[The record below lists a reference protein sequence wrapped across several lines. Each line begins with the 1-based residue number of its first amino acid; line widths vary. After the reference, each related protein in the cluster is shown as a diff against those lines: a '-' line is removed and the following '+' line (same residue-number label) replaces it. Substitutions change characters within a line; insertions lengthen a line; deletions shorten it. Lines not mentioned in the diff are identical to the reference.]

1 MMKKCILIIV
11 LLSLTFIWLMS
22 GLVPR
27 VYAATFTVTNTNDS
41 GTGSLRWAITQAN
54 TNPGSDTIEFA
65 IPGEGVQTISL
76 ASGLPEITDPVI
88 LDGLSQPGADCTS
101 WPPTLLIELDGSA
114 AGVGVFGLSITGGD
128 STITGLV
135 IHSFSYSS
143 VHLASNG
150 NNTIACNYLGT
161 DPTGTTALANYHG
174 VNIDDSP
181 GNLIGGGTA
190 TSRNLVS
197 GNGGVTVG
205 SGVRIGGAASTG
217 NQIEG
222 NYIGTDSLGTTALG
236 NTNCGVQI
244 DGAPNNIIGGSEAGE
259 GNVISGN
266 GRQGIC
272 VTGSSA
278 TGTVI
283 RGNYIGTDA
292 GGTQALGNAYY
303 GVHLDG
309 APNSVIGGTEPNERN
324 LISGNGA
331 AGVRILGSE
340 ATGTIIQGNYI
351 GLQSNGQAALP
362 NGDAGVVIEGA
373 TNNTI
378 GGTASSA
385 GNVISGNTFSAVSI
399 YGSEAHGNVIVGNYL
414 GTQANG
420 TESLSNGWSGVYILE
435 APNNIVGGPEAGARN
450 ILSGNLYHGVFIGG
464 SSATGNVVQGN
475 HIGTGID
482 GTENLGNT
490 VHGVFITTGAS
501 ENQVG
506 GPLEG
511 EANLIANNGGDG
523 VYVDSGTG
531 NLISRNSILANSGL
545 GIDLAPDGVTPND
558 PGDGDAGANDLQ
570 NFPVLNAVIISG
582 GSTVIRGTLDSTPG
596 TTFRLDVYYSAI
608 QDPTDYGEGAS
619 YLGAYEVT
627 TDAGGNAIFAAGF
640 PLVLP
645 EASYVTATA
654 TDPGNNTSEF
664 GPNCVGPTGVFLVDF
679 QAYEVSQGIQLEWST
694 ATEIGNSGFNL
705 YRATAPDGPR
715 TMLNDDLIE
724 APEPGSEEGASYTW
738 LDTRARPGVTNYYWL
753 EAVFV
758 DGATLEHG
766 PVSAVLSRARIYLP
780 LVNDG
785 VGQ

>member
-1 MMKKCILIIV
+1 MKKLILVVV
-11 LLSLTFIWLMS
+11 LLSLTLAWLVS

-27 VYAATFTVTNTNDS
+27 VYAATFTVMNTDDS

-54 TNPGSDTIEFA
+54 SNPGTDTIEFA
-65 IPGEGVQTISL
+65 IPGGGVQTISL

-88 LDGLSQPGADCTS
+88 LDGLSQPGADCTT

-114 AGVGVFGLSITGGD
+114 TGVGVFGLSITGGE
-128 STITGLV
+128 SIIRGLV

-143 VHLASNG
+143 IHLAANG

-161 DPTGTTALANYHG
+161 DPTGTTALGNYHG
-174 VNIDDSP
+174 VNVEDSP
-181 GNLIGGGTA
+181 GNLVGGATV
-190 TSRNLVS
+190 TSRNLIS
-197 GNGGVTVG
+197 GNGGMTVG

-217 NQIEG
+217 NQVTG

-244 DGAPNNIIGGSEAGE
+244 DGAPDNVIGGSVAGE
-259 GNVISGN
+259 GNVISAN

-272 VTGSSA
+272 VTGSGA
-278 TGTVI
+278 TGTVV
-283 RGNYIGTDA
+283 RGNYIGTNA

-309 APNSVIGGTEPNERN
+309 APNSVIGGAEPNERN

-331 AGVRILGSE
+331 AGVRILGSQ

-351 GLQSNGQAALP
+351 GLQSNGQEALP
-362 NGDAGVVIEGA
+362 NGDSGVVIEGA
-373 TNNTI
+373 ANNTI
-378 GGTASSA
+378 GGTTSSA
-385 GNVISGNTFSAVSI
+385 GNVISGNTVSGVSI
-399 YGSEAHGNVIVGNYL
+399 FGSEAQGNVIVGNYL

-420 TESLSNGWSGVYILE
+420 TVSLSNGWSGVYILD
-435 APNNIVGGPEAGARN
+435 ASNNIVGGPAAGARN
-450 ILSGNLYHGVFIGG
+450 ILAGNIYHGVFIGG

-501 ENQVG
+501 GNQVG

-511 EANLIANNGGDG
+511 EANLITNNGGDG

-545 GIDLAPDGVTPND
+545 GIDLAPEGVTPND
-558 PGDGDAGANDLQ
+558 PEDGDAGANDLQ
-570 NFPVLNAVIISG
+570 NFPILNAVVVSG
-582 GSTVIRGTLDSTPG
+582 GSTAIRAALDSTPG
-596 TTFRLDVYYSAI
+596 TTFRLDFYYSET
-608 QDPTDYGEGAS
+608 QDPTGYGEGVS

-627 TDAGGNAIFAAGF
+627 TDAGGTAIFAAGF
-640 PLVLP
+640 PMVLP
-645 EASYVTATA
+645 EDSYVTATA
-654 TDPGNNTSEF
+654 TDPDSNTSEF
-664 GPNCVGPTGVFLVDF
+664 GPNLVGPTGVFVVDL
-679 QAYEVSQGIQLEWST
+679 QAYEASQGIQVEWST
-694 ATEIGNSGFNL
+694 ATEVGNSGFNL
-705 YRATAPDGPR
+705 YRAMAPDGPR
-715 TMLNDDLIE
+715 TMLNGDLIE

-738 LDTRARPGVTNYYWL
+738 LDTGARPGVTNYYWL

-766 PVSAVLSRARIYLP
+766 PVSAVLSRVRIYLP
-780 LVNDG
+780 LVNQG